1 MLCPVAYEAR
11 CPKCAPATPTQV
23 PPAPAIAAA
32 NATSSADA
40 AIGTTPVKA
49 AEPAAVVAAISPVTT
64 DSVNEDRFTAS
75 GETSNIDMFV
85 SRVLIRS
92 APLRDF
98 QSLRSFLFLRIGEL
112 CMAIEMAYSPDSG
125 EPTSTPSISPSV
137 VTNRPRPGGN

>member
-23 PPAPAIAAA
+23 PPAPAIAEA
-32 NATSSADA
+32 NATSSADP

-75 GETSNIDMFV
+75 GETSNIDM
-85 SRVLIRS
+85 
-92 APLRDF
+92 
-98 QSLRSFLFLRIGEL
+98 IGL
-112 CMAIEMAYSPDSG
+112 PCSDPQCSPAGFPDL
-125 EPTSTPSISPSV
+125 STYTRTV
-137 VTNRPRPGGN
+137 QYEKTRTVQYE